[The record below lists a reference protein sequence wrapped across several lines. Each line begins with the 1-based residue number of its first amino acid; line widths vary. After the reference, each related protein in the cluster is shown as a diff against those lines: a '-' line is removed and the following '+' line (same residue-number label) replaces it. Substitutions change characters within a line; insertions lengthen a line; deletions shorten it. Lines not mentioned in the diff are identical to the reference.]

1 MTELPLTI
9 DTGRVPAGCSLPTA
23 EQPLRVAEFGELFS
37 RDVVGLARPAGNV
50 LSLGVRPDPEVAAR
64 AADLAVR
71 EAGCCSFFTFD
82 LTISDGS
89 VTLTVRIDES
99 HTEVLAALEQR
110 ARALMAGS
118 R

>member
-23 EQPLRVAEFGELFS
+23 EQPLRVAEFDELFS

-82 LTISDGS
+82 ITRSGPDL
-89 VTLTVRIDES
+89 VTLDVRVPAAHVD
-99 HTEVLAALEQR
+99 VLDALAER
-110 ARALMAGS
+110 ATPAGDP